1 MPERGCASMVESAPS
16 EGLTLLWPWLL
27 LLLPLPWLVRKFF
40 SAASGASMQALKVPW
55 FSMMTAPGSTWMKQ
69 PLLALAAS
77 LVWVF
82 LLLAAARPQ
91 WVGEIENLPISG
103 RDLLLAVDISGSMDT
118 QDMILNNK
126 AVNRLAVVKKVAG
139 EFIQRRKGDRVG
151 LVLFGSRAYLQTP
164 LTFDTETTSILLD
177 ESEIGLAG
185 RETAIGDAIG
195 LAVKRLREDAASE
208 RVLILLTDGA
218 NTSGEVQP
226 MQAAE
231 FAAREGLKIY
241 TVGVGADEMVV
252 QDFFG
257 SRMVNPSADLD
268 EDTLKAIAERTGGAY
283 FRARDAE
290 ALARIYEQLD
300 ELEPVESDQEA
311 IRIEPRSLHQRAQLS
326 LAERSRLSVTGEG
339 LTVDGESVTNITIF
353 ERPRLDA
360 SGLQRERKI
369 HYVPGKLPRNRETRP
384 FECSIERMPM

>member
-1 MPERGCASMVESAPS
+1 MVESAPS

-40 SAASGASMQALKVPW
+40 VAAAGASMQALKVPW
-55 FSMMTAPGSTWMKQ
+55 FSMMTTPGSSWMKQ
-69 PLLALAAS
+69 PVLALAAS
-77 LVWVF
+77 LVWAI

-91 WVGEIENLPISG
+91 WVGEIETLPISG

-118 QDMILNNK
+118 QDMILNGT

-164 LTFDTETTSILLD
+164 LTFDTQTTAILLE

-195 LAVKRLREDAASE
+195 LAVKRLREDAGSE

-241 TVGVGADEMVV
+241 TVGVGADEMMV

-268 EDTLKAIAERTGGAY
+268 EDTLKAIAERTGGVY

-290 ALARIYEQLD
+290 ALARIYQKLD
-300 ELEPVESDQEA
+300 EMEPVESDQEA
-311 IRIEPRSLHQRAQLS
+311 IRPVDELFFLPLS
-326 LAERSRLSVTGEG
+326 MAFLLALAAAVLAMQPGMRGGVTG
-339 LTVDGESVTNITIF
+339 S
-353 ERPRLDA
+353 
-360 SGLQRERKI
+360 
-369 HYVPGKLPRNRETRP
+369 
-384 FECSIERMPM
+384 

>member
-1 MPERGCASMVESAPS
+1 MAESLTS
-16 EGLTLLWPWLL
+16 EGLTFAWVWLL
-27 LLLPLPWLVRKFF
+27 LLLPLPWLVRRLL
-40 SAASGASMQALKVPW
+40 SAAPKASLQALRVPW
-55 FSMMTAPGSTWMKQ
+55 FAMMTATQSGLMKK
-69 PLLALAAS
+69 PLLAAVAS
-77 LVWVF
+77 LAWV
-82 LLLAAARPQ
+82 LLVVAAARPQ
-91 WVGEIENLPISG
+91 WVGEIETLPVTG

-118 QDMILNNK
+118 QDMVLDRK

-139 EFIQRRKGDRVG
+139 EFIQRRRGDRVG

-164 LTFDTETTSILLD
+164 LTFDTETTAILLE

-195 LAVKRLREDAASE
+195 LAVKRLRDDAASE

-226 MQAAE
+226 MQATE
-231 FAAREGLKIY
+231 FAAREDMTIY
-241 TVGVGADEMVV
+241 TVGVGADEMMV

-257 SRMVNPSADLD
+257 SRLVNPSADLD

-300 ELEPVESDQEA
+300 ELEPVESDQES
-311 IRIEPRSLHQRAQLS
+311 IRPIDELFFWPLSAAFLLVLLAALASMLPGIRSGVAR
-326 LAERSRLSVTGEG
+326 V
-339 LTVDGESVTNITIF
+339 
-353 ERPRLDA
+353 
-360 SGLQRERKI
+360 
-369 HYVPGKLPRNRETRP
+369 
-384 FECSIERMPM
+384 

>member
-1 MPERGCASMVESAPS
+1 MVESVPAA
-16 EGLTLLWPWLL
+16 GFNLAWAWAL
-27 LLLPLPWLVRKFF
+27 LLLPLPWLVRRWI
-40 SAASGASMQALKVPW
+40 AAAPRAGTQALRVPW
-55 FSMMTAPGSTWMKQ
+55 FSRVADAGHGWIRQ
-69 PLLALAAS
+69 PLLAAVAAV
-77 LVWVF
+77 VWIF

-91 WVGEIENLPISG
+91 WVGEIENLPVTG

-118 QDMILNNK
+118 QDMVLGGQS
-126 AVNRLAVVKKVAG
+126 VNRLTVVKKVAG
-139 EFIQRRKGDRVG
+139 EFIERRKGDRVG

-164 LTFDTETTSILLD
+164 LTFDTETTAVLLD

-195 LAVKRLREDAASE
+195 LAVKRLREDAASD

-226 MQAAE
+226 MQATE

-241 TVGVGADEMVV
+241 TVGVGADEMMV

-257 SRMVNPSADLD
+257 SRVVNPSADLD
-268 EDTLKAIAERTGGAY
+268 EDTLRAIAERTGGAY

-300 ELEPVESDQEA
+300 ELEPVQSDQEA
-311 IRIEPRSLHQRAQLS
+311 VRPVDELFHWP
-326 LAERSRLSVTGEG
+326 LALAFLLALIGALAGVWPQGWRGGV
-339 LTVDGESVTNITIF
+339 
-353 ERPRLDA
+353 A
-360 SGLQRERKI
+360 A
-369 HYVPGKLPRNRETRP
+369 
-384 FECSIERMPM
+384 

>member
-1 MPERGCASMVESAPS
+1 M
-16 EGLTLLWPWLL
+16 
-27 LLLPLPWLVRKFF
+27 LLPLPWLLRRWLP
-40 SAASGASMQALKVPW
+40 AASNAGMQALRVPW
-55 FSMMTAPGSTWMKQ
+55 FAMMSDRSAGWMKK
-69 PLLALAAS
+69 PLLALVAA
-77 LVWVF
+77 LIWLC

-91 WVGEIENLPISG
+91 WVGEIETLPVTG

-118 QDMILNNK
+118 QDMILGGK

-139 EFIQRRKGDRVG
+139 EFIQRRRGDRVG

-164 LTFDTETTSILLD
+164 LTFDTETTAILLD

-226 MQAAE
+226 MQATE

-241 TVGVGADEMVV
+241 TVGVGADEMMV

-257 SRMVNPSADLD
+257 SRLVNPSADLD
-268 EDTLKAIAERTGGAY
+268 ESTLKAIAERTGGAY
-283 FRARDAE
+283 FRARDAV
-290 ALARIYEQLD
+290 ALAEIYERLD

-311 IRIEPRSLHQRAQLS
+311 IRPVDELFFWP
-326 LAERSRLSVTGEG
+326 LSVAFLLTLGAFLAMMAPSASAVLRRDGVVPAG
-339 LTVDGESVTNITIF
+339 LRD
-353 ERPRLDA
+353 
-360 SGLQRERKI
+360 SGGRHEP
-369 HYVPGKLPRNRETRP
+369 V
-384 FECSIERMPM
+384 

>member
-1 MPERGCASMVESAPS
+1 MADAVAA
-16 EGLTLLWPWLL
+16 EGLTLAWAWAL
-27 LLLPLPWLVRKFF
+27 LLLPLPWLARRWLE
-40 SAASGASMQALKVPW
+40 AAPRSGLEALRVPW
-55 FSMMTAPGSTWMKQ
+55 FSLVTSTGEQRLRQ
-69 PLLALAAS
+69 PLLLAIAT
-77 LVWVF
+77 LAW
-82 LLLAAARPQ
+82 LLLLAAAARPQ
-91 WVGEIENLPISG
+91 WVGEIETLPVTG

-118 QDMILNNK
+118 QDMVWEGRP
-126 AVNRLAVVKKVAG
+126 VNRLAVVKKVAG
-139 EFIQRRKGDRVG
+139 QFIQRRRGDRVG

-218 NTSGEVQP
+218 NTSGEVEP

-231 FAAREGLKIY
+231 FAVREGLKIY
-241 TVGVGADEMVV
+241 TVGVGADEMMV

-257 SRMVNPSADLD
+257 SRLVNPSADLD
-268 EDTLKAIAERTGGAY
+268 EDTLKAIADLTGGAY

-311 IRIEPRSLHQRAQLS
+311 IRPVDELFHWPLGAAFALV
-326 LAERSRLSVTGEG
+326 LAAILFAMRPGMRGVRVT
-339 LTVDGESVTNITIF
+339 
-353 ERPRLDA
+353 A
-360 SGLQRERKI
+360 
-369 HYVPGKLPRNRETRP
+369 
-384 FECSIERMPM
+384 

>member
-1 MPERGCASMVESAPS
+1 MVESVPS
-16 EGLTLLWPWLL
+16 EGLTLAWSWLL
-27 LLLPLPWLVRKFF
+27 LLLPLPWLVRKVFP
-40 SAASGASMQALKVPW
+40 AAAGASMQALKVPW
-55 FSMMTAPGSTWMKQ
+55 FSMMAAPGSTWMRQ
-69 PLLALAAS
+69 PILALAAS
-77 LVWVF
+77 LVWFF

-91 WVGEIENLPISG
+91 WVGDIENLPISG

-118 QDMILNNK
+118 QDMVLNGM

-164 LTFDTETTSILLD
+164 LTFDTQTTSILLD

-241 TVGVGADEMVV
+241 TVGIGADEMVV
-252 QDFFG
+252 QGFFG

-268 EDTLKAIAERTGGAY
+268 EDTLRAIAERTGGAY
-283 FRARDAE
+283 FRARDAK

-300 ELEPVESDQEA
+300 EMEPVESGQEA
-311 IRIEPRSLHQRAQLS
+311 IRPVEELFFLP
-326 LAERSRLSVTGEG
+326 LSVAFLLALAATM
-339 LTVDGESVTNITIF
+339 L
-353 ERPRLDA
+353 A
-360 SGLQRERKI
+360 LQ
-369 HYVPGKLPRNRETRP
+369 PGMRGGVM
-384 FECSIERMPM
+384 SS

>member
-1 MPERGCASMVESAPS
+1 MGETVPS
-16 EGLTLLWPWLL
+16 EGLTLLWSWLL
-27 LLLPLPWLVRKFF
+27 LLLPLPWLFRRFI
-40 SAASGASMQALKVPW
+40 SAASGAGMQALKVPW
-55 FSMMTAPGSTWMKQ
+55 FSLLTARGSSRMKQ
-69 PLLALAAS
+69 PVLAFAAS
-77 LVWVF
+77 LVWIL

-118 QDMILNNK
+118 QDMVLKDK

-139 EFIQRRKGDRVG
+139 EFVQRRKGDRVG

-164 LTFDTETTSILLD
+164 LTFDTQTTSILLD

-208 RVLILLTDGA
+208 RVLILLPDGA

-226 MQAAE
+226 LQAAE

-241 TVGVGADEMVV
+241 TVGVGADEMMV

-290 ALARIYEQLD
+290 GLARIYAQLD

-311 IRIEPRSLHQRAQLS
+311 IRPVDELFYLPLS
-326 LAERSRLSVTGEG
+326 IAFLLAL
-339 LTVDGESVTNITIF
+339 
-353 ERPRLDA
+353 A
-360 SGLQRERKI
+360 STMLALQ
-369 HYVPGKLPRNRETRP
+369 PGIRGGAVA
-384 FECSIERMPM
+384 S

>member
-1 MPERGCASMVESAPS
+1 MVESLPAS
-16 EGLTLLWPWLL
+16 GLTLAWIWLL
-27 LLLPLPWLVRKFF
+27 LLLPLPWLVRRAL
-40 SAASGASMQALKVPW
+40 SAAPRAGLQALRVPW
-55 FSMMTAPGSTWMKQ
+55 FGSMATPGSAWVRK
-69 PLLALAAS
+69 PLLAALAGLAWAL
-77 LVWVF
+77 LV
-82 LLLAAARPQ
+82 LAAARPQ
-91 WVGEIENLPISG
+91 WVGEIETLPITG

-118 QDMILNNK
+118 QDMMLNGK

-139 EFIQRRKGDRVG
+139 EFIQRRRGDRVG

-164 LTFDTETTSILLD
+164 LTFDTETTAILLD

-195 LAVKRLREDAASE
+195 LAVKRLRDDAASE

-226 MQAAE
+226 MQATE
-231 FAAREGLKIY
+231 FAAREGLTIY
-241 TVGVGADEMVV
+241 TVGVGADEMMV

-257 SRMVNPSADLD
+257 SRLVNPSADLD

-290 ALARIYEQLD
+290 ALARIYEKLD

-311 IRIEPRSLHQRAQLS
+311 IRPVDELFFWPLAVSFLLVLAVALVMIAPGMRVSGVRA
-326 LAERSRLSVTGEG
+326 
-339 LTVDGESVTNITIF
+339 
-353 ERPRLDA
+353 
-360 SGLQRERKI
+360 
-369 HYVPGKLPRNRETRP
+369 
-384 FECSIERMPM
+384 